1 MSQLIQNS
9 FLDNKKPSFK
19 QTCIVHGVSIV
30 VDQPILGLKMTGI
43 TFRSLDGKLL
53 FTYHNLYFVS
63 IITMVSGCLLGDS
76 YTQ

>member
-1 MSQLIQNS
+1 MPQLIQNS
-9 FLDNKKPSFK
+9 FLDNKKRPLIK

-43 TFRSLDGKLL
+43 AFRSLDGTLL
-53 FTYHNLYFVS
+53 FTYHYLYF
-63 IITMVSGCLLGDS
+63 IITTVSGCLLGDS